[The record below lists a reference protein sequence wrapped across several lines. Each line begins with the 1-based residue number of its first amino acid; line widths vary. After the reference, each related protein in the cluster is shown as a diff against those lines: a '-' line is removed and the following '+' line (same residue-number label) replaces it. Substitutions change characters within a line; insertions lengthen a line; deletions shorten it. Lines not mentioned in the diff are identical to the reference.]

1 MKPVSIQEPTPKPTL
16 TEVRNRFET
25 WRKGKRRGSRIP
37 KSLWAA
43 AVEVCK
49 DHKMYQVS
57 RALGLNYNELK
68 HRASGTALSEE
79 KAVVAGAKFVELSLG
94 LESQSGVLC
103 NVELESAAG
112 DKLKLTFS
120 GKCRDFDPME
130 LARVFLGGV
139 R

>member
-1 MKPVSIQEPTPKPTL
+1 MDPLSIQEPTPKPTL
-16 TEVRNRFET
+16 ADVRHRFEN
-25 WRKGKRRGSRIP
+25 WRKGKKHGSRIP

-43 AVEVCK
+43 AVEVCERNK
-49 DHKMYQVS
+49 VYQVS

-68 HRASGTALSEE
+68 QRAAGTALSEDR
-79 KAVVAGAKFVELSLG
+79 AVGTGAKFVEVSLD
-94 LESQSGVLC
+94 SQPVLC
-103 NVELESAAG
+103 SVELESAAG

-130 LARVFLGGV
+130 LARAFLGGE

>member
-1 MKPVSIQEPTPKPTL
+1 MNPLSIQEPTSKPTL
-16 TEVRNRFET
+16 ADVRHRFET
-25 WRKGKRRGSRIP
+25 WRNGKKHGSRIP

-49 DHKMYQVS
+49 GNKVYQVS
-57 RALGLNYNELK
+57 QALGLNYNELK
-68 HRASGTALSEE
+68 QRASGTAPSEDR
-79 KAVVAGAKFVELSLG
+79 AVVAGAKFVEVSLQ
-94 LESQSGVLC
+94 SQPVLC
-103 NVELESAAG
+103 SVELESAAG

-130 LARVFLGGV
+130 LARAFLGGD

>member
-1 MKPVSIQEPTPKPTL
+1 MDPLSIQEPTPRPTL
-16 TEVRNRFET
+16 ADVGHRFEH
-25 WRKGKRRGSRIP
+25 WRKGKKQGSRIP

-68 HRASGTALSEE
+68 QRAAGTVLRDDR
-79 KAVVAGAKFVELSLG
+79 AVVPGAKFVEVSLQ
-94 LESQSGVLC
+94 SQPVLC
-103 NVELESAAG
+103 SVELESAAG

-120 GKCRDFDPME
+120 GRCRDFDPME
-130 LARVFLGGV
+130 LAKAFLRGE